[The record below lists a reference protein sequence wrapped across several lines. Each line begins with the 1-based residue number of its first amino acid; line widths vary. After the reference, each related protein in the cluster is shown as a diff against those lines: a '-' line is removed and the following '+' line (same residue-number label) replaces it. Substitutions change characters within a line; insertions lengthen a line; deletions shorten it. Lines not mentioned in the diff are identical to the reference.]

1 MVRLGSRRIVVALVL
16 TAFLLPA
23 ASLNAAGWQGR
34 ERGGSTFF
42 SAAIEQGAGA
52 LWRLLGQIF
61 WSKSVGI
68 LDLNGIK

>member
-16 TAFLLPA
+16 TALLLPA

-34 ERGGSTFF
+34 ERGESTFSL

-52 LWRLLGQIF
+52 LWRLLGQMF
-61 WSKSVGI
+61 AKSAPQI
-68 LDLNGIK
+68 DLNGIK